1 MRVQAVLPGVT
12 RTELWEKGEDTDLDA
27 LPQDIVMDTGVMVD
41 SALAG
46 LDLGERVTI
55 PALPDIADWYAF
67 KAARA
72 ALLPEPVPSPT
83 CGALRHSVA
92 EPTGWQVSA
101 STDEIFS
108 QDHGWNS
115 IKPSHS
121 ITSSA

>member
-12 RTELWEKGEDTDLDA
+12 RTELWEKGGLDLDA

-41 SALAG
+41 AALAG

-72 ALLPEPVPSPT
+72 ALLPNLSHRLP
-83 CGALRHSVA
+83 A
-92 EPTGWQVSA
+92 ERYG
-101 STDEIFS
+101 IR
-108 QDHGWNS
+108 
-115 IKPSHS
+115 
-121 ITSSA
+121 